1 MVQEYVEKIM
11 RNGISNF
18 ATEAEKTLTEVQ
30 ILILW
35 DAADEKV
42 KYKKMVFGKEN
53 EEITFNQI
61 LKVKFDMMNREGICG
76 NFISKTL
83 DKYADEL
90 SVPKSHLFVVVLL
103 TNNNMEDADLQLQL
117 YNGGQSVKEIKLEE
131 ILA

>member
-1 MVQEYVEKIM
+1 
-11 RNGISNF
+11 
-18 ATEAEKTLTEVQ
+18 
-30 ILILW
+30 
-35 DAADEKV
+35 
-42 KYKKMVFGKEN
+42 
-53 EEITFNQI
+53 
-61 LKVKFDMMNREGICG
+61 
-76 NFISKTL
+76 L